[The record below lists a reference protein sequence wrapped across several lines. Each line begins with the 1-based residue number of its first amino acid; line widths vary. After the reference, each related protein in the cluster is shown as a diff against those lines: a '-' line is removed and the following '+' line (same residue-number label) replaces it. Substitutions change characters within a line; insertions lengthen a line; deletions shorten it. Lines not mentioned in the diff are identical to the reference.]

1 MPLFHI
7 AKTFN
12 IHKYSLFINNAC
24 ASGLYAIEAA
34 SDMIRLNKTPIMVV
48 VGGDH
53 PNIFKHLWFK
63 MLGMYEN
70 DGKMKPFSTNG
81 QGLVMGEGAAAFV
94 LEEYE
99 HAKKRGAPI
108 YAEYLGGGFRL
119 EGWQITRPKIG
130 GDSYHE
136 TIKDALKNSGLKAQ
150 EVDLVCLHGFGS
162 SAVDYYEA
170 KAVEDIFGRGT
181 PVTALKPY
189 TGHNLGGSTL
199 IETSALLLA
208 LGANFIPA
216 ILNTKVV
223 SPKININLVMKDIKL
238 ELNNVI
244 KTCSAFAGYNA
255 AGVFKKIQ

>member
-1 MPLFHI
+1 
-7 AKTFN
+7 
-12 IHKYSLFINNAC
+12 
-24 ASGLYAIEAA
+24 
-34 SDMIRLNKTPIMVV
+34 
-48 VGGDH
+48 
-53 PNIFKHLWFK
+53 
-63 MLGMYEN
+63 MYEN

-150 EVDLVCLHGFGS
+150 EVDLVCLHGFGT
-162 SAVDYYEA
+162 SAGDYYEA

-216 ILNTKVV
+216 ILNTQKVN
-223 SPKININLVMKDIKL
+223 PKININLVLKDIKL

-244 KTCSAFAGYNA
+244 KTCAAFAGYNA
-255 AGVFKKIQ
+255 AAVFKKIL